1 MARARIFEMNVLM
14 YLFLY
19 MHICVRIYIY
29 IHTCII
35 CIGDHYTV

>member
-29 IHTCII
+29 TYMHNM
-35 CIGDHYTV
+35 YTWKP